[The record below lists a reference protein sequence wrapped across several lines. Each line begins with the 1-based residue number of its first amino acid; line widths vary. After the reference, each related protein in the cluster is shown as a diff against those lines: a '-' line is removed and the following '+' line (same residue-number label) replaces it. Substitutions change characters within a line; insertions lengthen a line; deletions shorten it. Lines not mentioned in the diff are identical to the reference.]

1 MEPFATKP
9 ARQSKLHW
17 WIVSGIAAVFLVWQL
32 DLIPRIRSAA
42 TGAVAKTDQK
52 TVKETDSFL
61 DDDWGDI
68 RDESSAADM
77 DRDVIDSPDP
87 GERAGLTYEYDAEID
102 SEVIDSPDPLDHAIA
117 QNTHRNLS
125 AAAGS
130 RSQQTGQSNR
140 APSNARRDSEVEQ
153 ASWEPDAPQGSET
166 NLSRTQQPAVLT
178 ADIAERL
185 RRIEGFLETD
195 QILEAHQ
202 EMSDI
207 YWKHPEHRHIIQKQI
222 DETAAIIF
230 TTPERQFAEPH
241 FVDYG
246 ETLGTI
252 AKKYDVPWQYLA
264 RLNRVDPED
273 LQAGQQLKVVRGPF
287 GAVVDLKDFCLTVH
301 AHGWY
306 VHCYPIGIG
315 AENGTPTGDFKIEE
329 KLENPT
335 WYNPDG
341 GVVDADDPENPLG
354 EFWLGLGNH
363 IGIHGTI
370 DPDSIGQAVSRGCI
384 HLGDRDIQEVFALL
398 TVGSKVLIRR

>member
-1 MEPFATKP
+1 MEPFAKKT

-17 WIVSGIAAVFLVWQL
+17 WIVSGVAVAFLVWQL
-32 DLIPRIRSAA
+32 DLVPRVRSAA
-42 TGAVAKTDQK
+42 TGSVAKSIQISPD
-52 TVKETDSFL
+52 ETESFL

-68 RDESSAADM
+68 RDESSA
-77 DRDVIDSPDP
+77 
-87 GERAGLTYEYDAEID
+87 EID
-102 SEVIDSPDPLDHAIA
+102 REVIDSSDPLVHALAHGQRRDMKGIA
-117 QNTHRNLS
+117 ESDSRAASHTNRS
-125 AAAGS
+125 AA
-130 RSQQTGQSNR
+130 NV
-140 APSNARRDSEVEQ
+140 RRDSQVDQ
-153 ASWEPDAPQGSET
+153 ASFEPDALQSSEAHAV
-166 NLSRTQQPAVLT
+166 RTPQPAVLT
-178 ADIAERL
+178 ADTAARL
-185 RRIEGFLETD
+185 RRIQEFLAAD

-202 EMSDI
+202 ELSDI
-207 YWKHPEHRHIIQKQI
+207 YWKHPEHRTLIQERI

-246 ETLGTI
+246 ETLGSI

-264 RLNRVDPED
+264 RLNRVDPDD

-287 GAVVDLKDFCLTVH
+287 GAVVDLEDFCLTVH

-315 AENGTPTGDFKIEE
+315 ADNGTPIGEFRIEE

-384 HLGDRDIQEVFALL
+384 HLDDQNVEEVFSLL

>member
-17 WIVSGIAAVFLVWQL
+17 WIVSGVAAAFLIWQL
-32 DLIPRIRSAA
+32 DLIPRVRSAA
-42 TGAVAKTDQK
+42 TGSVAKTIQTSPD
-52 TVKETDSFL
+52 EADAFL
-61 DDDWGDI
+61 NDDWGDL
-68 RDESSAADM
+68 RDESS
-77 DRDVIDSPDP
+77 I
-87 GERAGLTYEYDAEID
+87 EID
-102 SEVIDSPDPLDHAIA
+102 SEVVDSTDPLVHALAHSERLDA
-117 QNTHRNLS
+117 QGPAESDARDANRINRT
-125 AAAGS
+125 A
-130 RSQQTGQSNR
+130 SNV
-140 APSNARRDSEVEQ
+140 RRDSEVEQ
-153 ASWEPDAPQGSET
+153 ASYEPDARQSSEA
-166 NLSRTQQPAVLT
+166 NPLRTSQPAVLT
-178 ADIAERL
+178 AEIAARL
-185 RRIEGFLETD
+185 RRIEEFMAAD

-202 EMSDI
+202 EMSEI
-207 YWKHPEHRHIIQKQI
+207 YWKHPEHRHVIQERI

-246 ETLGTI
+246 ETLGSI
-252 AKKYDVPWQYLA
+252 AKKYEVPWQYLA
-264 RLNRVDPED
+264 RLNRVNPDD

-287 GAVVDLKDFCLTVH
+287 GAVVDLQAFCLTVH

-306 VHCYPIGIG
+306 VKCYPIGIG
-315 AENGTPTGDFKIEE
+315 ADHGTPIGDFKIED
-329 KLENPT
+329 KLENPA

-354 EFWLGLGNH
+354 KFWLGLGNH

-384 HLGDRDIQEVFALL
+384 HLDDQNIEEVFALL

>member
-9 ARQSKLHW
+9 ARQAKLHW
-17 WIVSGIAAVFLVWQL
+17 WIVSAVAAVFLVWQL
-32 DLIPRIRSAA
+32 DLIPRVRSAA
-42 TGAVAKTDQK
+42 TGSVAKSIQTSPE
-52 TVKETDSFL
+52 ETDSFL
-61 DDDWGDI
+61 DDNWGDI
-68 RDESSAADM
+68 RDESS
-77 DRDVIDSPDP
+77 V
-87 GERAGLTYEYDAEID
+87 EVD
-102 SEVIDSPDPLDHAIA
+102 SEVIDSTDPLVHALA
-117 QNTHRNLS
+117 
-125 AAAGS
+125 
-130 RSQQTGQSNR
+130 QSNR
-140 APSNARRDSEVEQ
+140 REVESAAESDAREAIRTGRKSPNTLRDSHVEQ
-153 ASWEPDAPQGSET
+153 ALFEPDAPQRSEA
-166 NLSRTQQPAVLT
+166 NPSRTSQPAVLT
-178 ADIAERL
+178 ADIAARL
-185 RRIEGFLETD
+185 RRIEEFMAAD

-207 YWKHPEHRHIIQKQI
+207 YWKHPEHRSVIQERI
-222 DETAAIIF
+222 DETATIIF

-246 ETLGTI
+246 ETLGSI

-264 RLNRVDPED
+264 RLNRVDPDD

-287 GAVVDLKDFCLTVH
+287 GAVVDLEDFCLTVH

-315 AENGTPTGDFKIEE
+315 ADNGTPTGEFKIEE

-341 GVVDADDPENPLG
+341 GVVDADDPKNPLG

-384 HLGDRDIQEVFALL
+384 HLDDQNIEEVFALL